1 MLDIYYDALGEH
13 KEGGE
18 MSNLS
23 NLLNSIRE
31 WLFSKEDEEQ
41 LFEEVGVV
49 TPNQARDPI
58 TQSRL
63 KAMVPP
69 NSDLVRRQEEVTQEI
84 ASADEAGV
92 VRK

>member
-1 MLDIYYDALGEH
+1 MSSIIRLLGA
-13 KEGGE
+13 
-18 MSNLS
+18 
-23 NLLNSIRE
+23 IRE
-31 WLFSKEDEEQ
+31 WLFSKTNEEK

-58 TQSRL
+58 TQGRL

-69 NSDLVRRQEEVTQEI
+69 NEDLARRQFEINEEI
-84 ASADEAGV
+84 KSADEAGV

>member
-1 MLDIYYDALGEH
+1 
-13 KEGGE
+13 
-18 MSNLS
+18 MSSLI
-23 NLLNSIRE
+23 NLLISIRE
-31 WLFSKEDEEQ
+31 WLFSDTNEEK

-58 TQSRL
+58 TQGRL
-63 KAMVPP
+63 KAMVPI
-69 NSDLVRRQEEVTQEI
+69 NEDLVRRQEEVSQEI